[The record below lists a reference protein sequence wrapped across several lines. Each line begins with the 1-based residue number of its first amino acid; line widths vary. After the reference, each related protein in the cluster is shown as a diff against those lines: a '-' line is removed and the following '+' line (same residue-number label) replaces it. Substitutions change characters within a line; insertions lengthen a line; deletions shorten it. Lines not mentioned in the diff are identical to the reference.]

1 MKTGPDTLG
10 TVGNLSARAKHE
22 NDSESA
28 KHENGT
34 RRHPFRR
41 KCVRERKT

>member
-1 MKTGPDTLG
+1 MVPALQNKKTGPDALVT
-10 TVGNLSARAKHE
+10 AEK
-22 NDSESA
+22 ESGRA

-34 RRHPFRR
+34 RHPTNSR